1 VRQSLESRFGFAA
14 ILRLLWGARRT
25 VCVGIAI
32 ALMAGTLLVYKV
44 SPGIPPTMQAR
55 GADVGIASAQVLV
68 DSKSSQ
74 AVDLGE
80 DPVLIDLP
88 GLIARGRLLA
98 NLIATSPLRDQIA
111 RRAGIDPATFV
122 ASAPS
127 VGSDEPRPP
136 TASSARNVM
145 NVTFNDALPIVTIN
159 AEAPSAAI
167 AARIS
172 SAAASELG
180 DYLETLAARD
190 EVARSHQLVI
200 KSLGPP
206 DRAGVHRGPRKL
218 SAVVGFG
225 FVLGLWCIAI
235 IVVSRVRR
243 GWRDAGSGRDAHPE
257 PAAWSAPELTAV
269 PGVPARAPRLDPPP
283 LTALPERP
291 ERPERPRPGVSV

>member
-1 VRQSLESRFGFAA
+1 M
-14 ILRLLWGARRT
+14 LRLLWGARRL
-25 VCVGIAI
+25 VGAGIAI
-32 ALMAGTLLVYKV
+32 ALVVGTLLVFKV
-44 SPGIPPTMQAR
+44 SPGLPPTVEAR
-55 GADVGIASAQVLV
+55 GTDLGVASAQVLV

-111 RRAGIDPATFV
+111 RRAGIDPATFL

-127 VGSDEPRPP
+127 VGSDEPRPT

-159 AEAPSAAI
+159 AEAPTAAT

-180 DYLETLAARD
+180 DYLRTLTAQD
-190 EVARSHQLVI
+190 EVEGSHQLVI
-200 KSLGPP
+200 KSLGSP
-206 DRAGVHRGPRKL
+206 DRATVHRGPRKL
-218 SAVVGFG
+218 LAVVGFG

-235 IVVSRVRR
+235 IVVSRFKR
-243 GWRDAGSGRDAHPE
+243 GWRNAGSGGYAQPGL
-257 PAAWSAPELTAV
+257 AAMSAPELTAV
-269 PGVPARAPRLDPPP
+269 PGLQARAPRSDPPP
-283 LTALPERP
+283 LMGLPEWSRP
-291 ERPERPRPGVSV
+291 ERPERPRPGVSA